1 MSSESKILLNYKII
15 KNIGKGNFS
24 TVKLAIDKETG
35 EKIAIK
41 ILDKEKIK
49 NIHDMKRIEREISM
63 VKNIAHL
70 NIAKVLDI
78 KEDDSKYYIIMEYCE
93 KGELFNLILEKRK
106 LNEEE
111 SAYYFY
117 QIINGLEH
125 IHLNNIIHRDLKPE
139 NLLLT
144 KNNILKIIDFGLSN
158 YNTENNL
165 LSTPCG
171 SPCYA
176 SPEMISGEKYNGF
189 TSDVWSTGIILYAMI
204 YGYLPFENINN
215 DNDIL
220 FQKIRE
226 CKIDY
231 PRNNCLLAL
240 DLLKKILVVD
250 PNERIKIEDI
260 KKHKFYKKG
269 KSIFYHKHKH
279 KYKDLKIKSK
289 LNQEN
294 KYINETKNKESN
306 STEKIKL
313 TENICIDGCK
323 NIKFYETQN
332 SNNYEVFDSN
342 ENQKLINNNNKKYR
356 SKEKKN
362 NEISTKISK
371 KKLNEEEKLV
381 INDEYFSNEN
391 NIKCNRKVAYLL
403 QKNEDTE
410 LNNINDKTNN
420 ITRDKYI
427 IVPPIKIDKISKNDL
442 SNRPNEKED
451 ESKISRKASY
461 LNKIFLRRKIPF
473 SDNKKYSLKK
483 EIIPTL
489 QNKSELN
496 NQIKMKN
503 EFSDKYPYLK
513 EFSIEH
519 GNEYY
524 YNPLSQL
531 EKTTPLNECF
541 EFNLGDDDI
550 DKNKIKKKKKSADIT
565 AQNSNKRIHLES
577 YSKNGKISKKIIKK
591 SDRNKKF
598 YIIGGKKYCIN
609 IKRDNISEKKNKFLS
624 KRNKN
629 KEEKEEEYKN
639 AERYSYDNERRININ
654 NKLFLKKNSNC
665 IMNSTMKELR
675 PISTINYNPNNLL
688 MIRTPNKK
696 DFHFAFFERNKKN
709 YEKKG
714 GNKNYSFNTDIK
726 QYDKNILFVNDNQIN
741 EDKLRF
747 KNESSDN
754 KIKEIKN
761 QRRNDIHRKKYIIN
775 KIKVEEPNVINNIII
790 YTSNNNNSNEH
801 INNKTLLKEN
811 KSYFKNIYLN
821 QNKKERNNED
831 NHSTET
837 MHKIGKIKYFI
848 NNSKCLNNKY
858 TKIISNSKRDLNSK
872 YSKNRLCSSVY
883 NESCTNCPDN
893 NTGIIIDEDVKGIKT
908 SEKRWSKAQ
917 EEILKDKDKNKY
929 YKSKID
935 KLRFTDKKIYNK
947 FSEKDITKLSKT
959 NKALSIKNYLNYDI
973 NGKEN
978 NIYKAEVNE
987 ESTNPRNNAFMHRN
1001 INKNCISKNLLEKN
1015 KYSYKTSI
1023 INEEQKINGNHEKTD
1038 NSCNKDNNNTIRN
1051 LLAANIIT
1059 NISKMN
1065 IGNFPSITI
1074 DMNVLN
1080 KNNQKYLKLYDAIK
1094 NKI

>member
-24 TVKLAIDKETG
+24 TVKLAMDKETS

-41 ILDKEKIK
+41 ILDKVKIK
-49 NIHDMKRIEREISM
+49 NKHDMERIEREISM
-63 VKNIAHL
+63 VKKIAHL
-70 NIAKVLDI
+70 NIAKVFDI

-125 IHLNNIIHRDLKPE
+125 IHQNNIIHRDLKPE

-189 TSDVWSTGIILYAMI
+189 TSDIWSTGIILYAMI
-204 YGYLPFENINN
+204 YGYLPFDNINN
-215 DNDIL
+215 DNDLL

-240 DLLKKILVVD
+240 DLLKKILVPD

-279 KYKDLKIKSK
+279 KYIELKINAK

-294 KYINETKNKESN
+294 KYINDNKNKENN

-313 TENICIDGCK
+313 TDNICIDKYK
-323 NIKFYETQN
+323 NIKSYETEN
-332 SNNYEVFDSN
+332 CNNYDIFNSN
-342 ENQKLINNNNKKYR
+342 ENQKLINNGINKKYR

-362 NEISTKISK
+362 NDISTKIPK
-371 KKLNEEEKLV
+371 KNLNEEEKLV
-381 INDEYFSNEN
+381 INDEIFSNKN
-391 NIKCNRKVAYLL
+391 NIKGNRKIAYLL
-403 QKNEDTE
+403 QKNEDKE
-410 LNNINDKTNN
+410 FNDINDKTTK

-427 IVPPIKIDKISKNDL
+427 IVPPIKIDKIKKNDSL
-442 SNRPNEKED
+442 NSQKEKED
-451 ESKISRKASY
+451 ECKISRKASY
-461 LNKIFLRRKIPF
+461 LNKIFLRKKIPF
-473 SDNKKYSLKK
+473 SDYKKYSLKK
-483 EIIPTL
+483 EIMPTL
-489 QNKSELN
+489 QNSSELN
-496 NQIKMKN
+496 NPIKMKN
-503 EFSDKYPYLK
+503 ELSDKYPYLK

-524 YNPLSQL
+524 YNALSQL
-531 EKTTPLNECF
+531 EKTTPLNNCF

-550 DKNKIKKKKKSADIT
+550 DKNNIKKKKKSADIT
-565 AQNSNKRIHLES
+565 HKNSSKIIHTES
-577 YSKNGKISKKIIKK
+577 YTKNGKISKKKIKK
-591 SDRNKKF
+591 SDRNKAF

-609 IKRDNISEKKNKFLS
+609 IKKDNISEKKNKFLS
-624 KRNKN
+624 KRNRN

-639 AERYSYDNERRININ
+639 GERYSYDNMKRININ
-654 NKLFLKKNSNC
+654 NKLFLKKYSNE

-696 DFHFAFFERNKKN
+696 DFHFAFFERKKKN
-709 YEKKG
+709 YEKTDA
-714 GNKNYSFNTDIK
+714 NKNYSCDIK
-726 QYDKNILFVNDNQIN
+726 QYDKNIVLVNDNQIN
-741 EDKLRF
+741 EDKARC

-761 QRRNDIHRKKYIIN
+761 QRRYNINGKKYIVN
-775 KIKVEEPNVINNIII
+775 KIKVEEPNEINNNII
-790 YTSNNNNSNEH
+790 YTSNNNDSYEH
-801 INNKTLLKEN
+801 GNNKTILKEN
-811 KSYFKNIYLN
+811 KSYFKNLYLN
-821 QNKKERNNED
+821 QNKKERKNED

-858 TKIISNSKRDLNSK
+858 IKIISNSKRDLNSK
-872 YSKNRLCSSVY
+872 YSKKRLCSSAY
-883 NESCTNCPDN
+883 NESCTNYPNN
-893 NTGIIIDEDVKGIKT
+893 NTDIKIDEDVKGIKT
-908 SEKRWSKAQ
+908 SEKRWSKEQ
-917 EEILKDKDKNKY
+917 KEILIDKNKY
-929 YKSKID
+929 YKSKINN
-935 KLRFTDKKIYNK
+935 LRFTDNKIHNK
-947 FSEKDITKLSKT
+947 FSEKDITKLNKT
-959 NKALSIKNYLNYDI
+959 NKALSIKNYFNYDI
-973 NGKEN
+973 NGKVN
-978 NIYKAEVNE
+978 NIYKTEINK
-987 ESTNPRNNAFMHRN
+987 ESINLRNNAFIHRN
-1001 INKNCISKNLLEKN
+1001 ITENSISKKLFAKN

-1023 INEEQKINGNHEKTD
+1023 INEEQKINGNREKTD
-1038 NSCNKDNNNTIRN
+1038 NSCNKDNNNNTIKN

-1094 NKI
+1094 NKL